1 MPQQPARF
9 PLIDGF
15 EFAAAGGSMRG
26 EWPVSVF
33 PRLRDV
39 LHDDNGTV
47 EYALQGKRD
56 AFGQPQLLL
65 SARARLRLTCQ
76 RCLAAV
82 ECSLEPQAKLL
93 LAASQAEIDAEPV
106 APEMPERVVAHREMA
121 VRDLVEDELLLALPY
136 APRHENCPMRSDA
149 ASGRQTPFAALR
161 GLLRGNT
168 KH

>member
-1 MPQQPARF
+1 
-9 PLIDGF
+9 
-15 EFAAAGGSMRG
+15 MRG

-39 LHDDNGTV
+39 LHDDTGTV
-47 EYALQGKRD
+47 EYALQGRRD
-56 AFGQPQLLL
+56 AFGQAQLLL

-82 ECSLEPQAKLL
+82 QCGLAPQATLL
-93 LAASQAEIDAEPV
+93 LAASQSEIDAEPV
-106 APEMPERVVAHREMA
+106 TPEMPERVIAHRQMA

-136 APRHENCPMRSDA
+136 APRHENCA
-149 ASGRQTPFAALR
+149 AQGKAAPGQRQMPFAALR
-161 GLLRGNT
+161 GMLRGNS